1 MWAYLS
7 GEGENSQ
14 ADSDDGRDED
24 GQGLEQLIEVILA
37 HVGAKVVDEAVNLTQ
52 AEDSERLK

>member
-1 MWAYLS
+1 VWAYLS

-24 GQGLEQLIEVILA
+24 GQGLEQLIEVVLA
-37 HVGAKVVDEAVNLTQ
+37 HVGAKVVDEAVDLAQ
-52 AEDSERLK
+52 AEDSERL